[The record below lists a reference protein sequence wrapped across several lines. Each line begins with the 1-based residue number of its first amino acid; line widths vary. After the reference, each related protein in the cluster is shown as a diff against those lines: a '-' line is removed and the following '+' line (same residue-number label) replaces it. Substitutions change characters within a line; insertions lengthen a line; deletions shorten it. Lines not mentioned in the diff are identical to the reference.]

1 MSMMEDNYNNDQF
14 GFELKRALLEDTP
27 LPDADK
33 AFKQFKKNIGVKESK
48 WKILRPYLAV
58 ALAASI
64 AALCYLVFDLGGDD
78 AGKVMDARQRQLAKI
93 GNVVYVA
100 DDNRNV
106 ISLSVDGKMIDL
118 AANHGNGKS
127 GFVLTADKLVS
138 LFDMSEDNRDEATL
152 SVPHGQIAT
161 IMLDDSTRI
170 TLNAGSKLVFP
181 CHFDKEGMR
190 KVSLQGEGYFEV
202 KHDEHRPF
210 VVNGRQLAVTVLG
223 TVFDVRTFDQEQ
235 PRVALLEGKV
245 SVEVDQQPTILEPG
259 QMAVVGASGFV
270 SVETV
275 DIDQVLGW
283 KNGLFY
289 FDGQSLR
296 EIMMEIGRWYNM
308 SVVFTSNHHIDEH
321 LHFSMERN
329 VSVAEAICQLQLIS
343 TASIQMKPG
352 QNTIIVK

>member
-1 MSMMEDNYNNDQF
+1 MMQEIDHNHDQLA
-14 GFELKRALLEDTP
+14 FEMRRALLEDAP
-27 LPDADK
+27 QPDVNRAFEQ
-33 AFKQFKKNIGVKESK
+33 FKQRTGIRQSK
-48 WKILRPYLAV
+48 WATLRPYVAV
-58 ALAASI
+58 AAAACI
-64 AALCYLVFDLGGDD
+64 AALCYLVLNLGGDD

-223 TVFDVRTFDQEQ
+223 TVFDVRSFDQEQ

-259 QMAVVGASGFV
+259 QIAMVGASGFV
-270 SVETV
+270 SVETA

-296 EIMMEIGRWYNM
+296 EIMMEMGRWYNM
-308 SVVFTSNHHIDEH
+308 SVVFASNHHIDER
-321 LHFSMERN
+321 LHFSMERS
-329 VSVAEAICQLQLIS
+329 VSVAEAIRQLQLIC
-343 TASIQMKPG
+343 TASIQVKPG